1 MKISELA
8 MNPTPKQ
15 VASRNARIAKIN
27 LQIRELQQRTNQK
40 ISGFRIKIQ
49 AIQSLKM

>member
-15 VASRNARIAKIN
+15 ISARNARIAKIN
-27 LQIRELQQRTNQK
+27 LQIRELQQKMNQK
-40 ISGFRIKIQ
+40 ISGLRMKIQ
-49 AIQSLKM
+49 AIQSFKM